1 MSLSISPDI
10 ERAMEYAE
18 YVLACS
24 EQSPIN
30 FVKPSSSS
38 SNKSKSIHQ
47 KLTDL
52 FIEETMRE
60 PENEN
65 VVYASN
71 LLAKLAKRERLNC
84 MVLSLYPGNE
94 GYSIMLRSR
103 SGVESET
110 MKLPY
115 EESEILEFIDAA
127 QLPPFLLD
135 LLEKAQM
142 NVFYS
147 GCVVVEVRDYRRSAT
162 GSHDTQYVLL
172 RPSAQSILRD
182 IRAMSCDG
190 HPWSQDDLHCLESE
204 LLLATEE
211 PLCLDPSPAVMFVEN
226 AIQYREK
233 LFNDPALKRSIKKH
247 TQAALNRKRKLSQAT
262 APKNMRLHD
271 FLARKRERAKSSTAP
286 GINKARLV
294 IDHFK
299 KTSQPTL
306 SMPDSIDV
314 KKYAKLPD
322 SSPSDGMIF
331 VEEHTLERD
340 LAQERHMMARI
351 TIYQPQLADNYIG
364 DFYLDHDYMQ
374 GRTGE
379 EGRRCRFVSGSRQ
392 CVDRYLQQFIDLFT
406 EKGKL
411 QVKISIQKANEA
423 NPTVYYTQGVTPAAT
438 VSTPSPAPSPA
449 QSALAISNAQAL
461 MKQVA
466 AAGQQAAGSQQQS
479 QTGQIVGKAGDVS
492 GMVASLAAKR
502 NIPIQLSLSI
512 SPASSL
518 ASSSHGLVA
527 GAGLPSSLSAQF
539 IASSIQSGSIMTAQR
554 IKVPASVSS
563 QLRTNSSSMTS
574 TTSTTK
580 SPAAS
585 LIAIPKAATST
596 PTPTPSPSARAPTP
610 TSGGVSRR
618 ASATELSQH
627 LVSASGQQQ
636 QQQAQQNLQSFL
648 QGLTSGSSQNASGDA
663 QSSLSQQQQQQSGGI
678 TNISIGN
685 LSNLPP
691 NINIQGLTGIPGVN
705 ITNLSGL
712 QQMQIAVPVPITM
725 INNNPSLLQTQS
737 GLLGT
742 SSSTS
747 GSGATTYVTMVTAL
761 QATSST
767 CSTTSSTTVAISPQ
781 VPTSSGQTSNSA
793 PTLLPQ
799 GSAGMLSFPVG
810 LSGLTQLMPVTSKT
824 QGGQSIRAPTGVPLL
839 QLQGQ
844 QGPIQLL
851 SLQQQRGGQVKAAS
865 LVSASQGGQAGVARL
880 TAQGG
885 TTSAVPLSS
894 VLTSQQMTALGV
906 GGKPGQ
912 AGAGAPITA
921 QQLLQLTG
929 GAAPTALG
937 QAGGQQLATHVAF
950 QKAPGAGGVGQTLQF
965 HQLHLKPGTAT
976 LTQSQ
981 GQGVAGKG
989 KGKKR
994 TTPTPPK

>member
-1 MSLSISPDI
+1 MSVSTSPDI

-18 YVLACS
+18 YVLAGS

-30 FVKPSSSS
+30 FVKPSSGS

-47 KLTDL
+47 KLMDL
-52 FIEETMRE
+52 YIEETMRE
-60 PENEN
+60 PVNEN
-65 VVYASN
+65 LVYASN

-115 EESEILEFIDAA
+115 EESEILEFVDAA

-147 GCVVVEVRDYRRSAT
+147 GCVVVEIRDYRRSAT

-190 HPWSQDDLHCLESE
+190 QVWSQDDLHCLESE

-226 AIQYREK
+226 ALQYRDK
-233 LFNDPALKRSIKKH
+233 LFNDPGLKRSVKKH
-247 TQAALNRKRKLSQAT
+247 TQAALNRKRKLAQSS
-262 APKNMRLHD
+262 APKSMRLHD
-271 FLARKRERAKSSTAP
+271 FLARRREKAKSSTAP
-286 GINKARLV
+286 GINKARQV
-294 IDHFK
+294 IDRFK
-299 KTSQPTL
+299 KTSQPPTL
-306 SMPDSIDV
+306 PMPESIDV

-322 SSPSDGMIF
+322 TSASDGMIF

-423 NPTVYYTQGVTPAAT
+423 TPTVYYTQGVAPVAAT
-438 VSTPSPAPSPA
+438 VSTPSQTPSPA

-466 AAGQQAAGSQQQS
+466 AAGQQNAASQQQQ

-518 ASSSHGLVA
+518 AGSSHGLVA

-563 QLRTNSSSMTS
+563 QLRPNSSSMTS
-574 TTSTTK
+574 STSTAK
-580 SPAAS
+580 SPGAS
-585 LIAIPKAATST
+585 LIAIPKAVTST
-596 PTPTPSPSARAPTP
+596 PTPTPPPSARAPTP

-627 LVSASGQQQ
+627 LISATGQQQ
-636 QQQAQQNLQSFL
+636 QQQQQQHVQQNLQSFL
-648 QGLTSGSSQNASGDA
+648 QGLTSGTTQNASGDA

-691 NINIQGLTGIPGVN
+691 NINIQGLTGLPGVN

-742 SSSTS
+742 SSTTT

-761 QATSST
+761 QATSTT

-799 GSAGMLSFPVG
+799 GSTGMLSFPVG
-810 LSGLTQLMPVTSKT
+810 LSGLTQLMPVNSKT
-824 QGGQSIRAPTGVPLL
+824 QSGQGIRAPTGVPLL

-851 SLQQQRGGQVKAAS
+851 SLQQQRGGQVKAAG

-885 TTSAVPLSS
+885 TTSAVPLST

-912 AGAGAPITA
+912 AGGGAPITA

-937 QAGGQQLATHVAF
+937 QAGTHVAF

-976 LTQSQ
+976 LGQ
-981 GQGVAGKG
+981 GQGIAGKG